1 MDEPAQLADPSP
13 NRPPDA
19 YAVPPVRPDSVA
31 GPGRVYDWALIVA
44 MLTEGHPIQE
54 VARFTGCSRSQIW
67 RILRRS
73 NVARSMLQEV
83 RIRRA
88 VESATRLELARE
100 ASVDLILSQVR
111 EGNLRAALWVAD
123 RLGVTSWGYPT
134 KKIAPQAADGAASAE
149 AASAPD
155 SAPDSVPDP
164 DRSLYLDDEGNCVA
178 SPHGTEFDLKFD
190 R

>member
-1 MDEPAQLADPSP
+1 MDDPAQTADPSP
-13 NRPPDA
+13 NRPPDD
-19 YAVPPVRPDSVA
+19 YAVPPVRPDAVA

-73 NVARSMLQEV
+73 NVARGMLQEV

-100 ASVDLILSQVR
+100 ASVDLILNQVR
-111 EGNLRAALWVAD
+111 DGNLRAALWVAD

-134 KKIAPQAADGAASAE
+134 KKIAPETQAAE
-149 AASAPD
+149 APA
-155 SAPDSVPDP
+155 PDP
-164 DRSLYLDDEGNCVA
+164 DRSLYVDGEGNCVP
-178 SPHGTEFDLKFD
+178 SPHGAEFDLKLD
-190 R
+190 E

>member
-1 MDEPAQLADPSP
+1 MPTTQTAQQWGDTARIGGEDPGGYVVQEFRPDDEDAE
-13 NRPPDA
+13 NRLLFDVYQA
-19 YAVPPVRPDSVA
+19 YADDHLEVPAVPELA
-31 GPGRVYDWALIVA
+31 
-44 MLTEGHPIQE
+44 E
-54 VARFTGCSRSQIW
+54 
-67 RILRRS
+67 
-73 NVARSMLQEV
+73 

-134 KKIAPQAADGAASAE
+134 KKIAPQAADGAVSAE

-164 DRSLYLDDEGNCVA
+164 DRSLYLNDEGNCVA

-190 R
+190 Q

>member
-1 MDEPAQLADPSP
+1 MDDPTQTADPSP
-13 NRPPDA
+13 NRPPDD

-73 NVARSMLQEV
+73 NVARGMLQEV

-100 ASVDLILSQVR
+100 ASVDLILNQVR
-111 EGNLRAALWVAD
+111 DGNLRAALWVAD

-134 KKIAPQAADGAASAE
+134 KKIAPETQAAE
-149 AASAPD
+149 APT
-155 SAPDSVPDP
+155 PDP
-164 DRSLYLDDEGNCVA
+164 DRSLYVDGEGTCVP
-178 SPHGTEFDLKFD
+178 SPHGAEFDLKLD
-190 R
+190 E